1 MERAG
6 DQPRLSGLARLTR
19 PLLLSRTLCCHLL
32 PVSRHVAAD
41 WAIFDQ
47 LISLRLSSVSGSGAH
62 PLMHIGRKYG
72 WYPGEKVRG
81 TYVGIYLLDNDI
93 VTLYQMDWLFFPTVV
108 SYPLICNC
116 AHIITDQTP
125 RAWRRNARGSE
136 HNPPLPSS

>member
-47 LISLRLSSVSGSGAH
+47 LTSLRLQNYLRQRNFLRLRLGQLRVISAWSGQWRAAPPGA
-62 PLMHIGRKYG
+62 
-72 WYPGEKVRG
+72 
-81 TYVGIYLLDNDI
+81 
-93 VTLYQMDWLFFPTVV
+93 
-108 SYPLICNC
+108 
-116 AHIITDQTP
+116 
-125 RAWRRNARGSE
+125 
-136 HNPPLPSS
+136 